1 MTRLLYHVIYSCDKI
16 TWYPVNVK
24 MAEFGDN
31 PFADPQDVNPFA
43 VSSLILPIQ
52 IVLMSFIHFYPSSK
66 DPSVQE
72 VQTEPQKEE
81 EYNPFAEQETK
92 PDDTVSTS
100 RPSND

>member
-1 MTRLLYHVIYSCDKI
+1 
-16 TWYPVNVK
+16 

-43 VSSLILPIQ
+43 VSSLILPIL
-52 IVLMSFIHFYPSSK
+52 IVLKSFIHFYPFLK

-81 EYNPFAEQETK
+81 EYNPFVEQETK
-92 PDDTVSTS
+92 PDDSVSTS
-100 RPSND
+100 RPSDGENTPVCKG